1 MEASNKKNMALK
13 LELWLSAK
21 QTGATIPAPLRHV
34 VQSNNPHRRAS
45 GFLTQESAL
54 KSRRKSFSRPIPPTD
69 EESPQVSNR
78 ASVASKPKS
87 AVCKNLSGEGTL
99 PPKINNFAIFKE
111 DIDDDNTKEN
121 QPFRDQ
127 NISPNVIHV
136 HSNRLSSVQ
145 QSKIITVPSK
155 PLVVSKVSCGSP
167 ESNISQPSPPVLKSE
182 ERSTHCRGSNSIG
195 RLSSGSLVSN
205 DHDTRGSLF
214 SDAGLPN
221 KSNEISLQEDL
232 HAMLFLNSVLEQKI
246 NELEQTISQD
256 RLEQY
261 ENGANR
267 GKRHKLELK
276 RLALD
281 RANYEERAN
290 QMIAEMGEQMA
301 LLQSMA
307 MGRIEVYLASLLH

>member
-1 MEASNKKNMALK
+1 MALK

-21 QTGATIPAPLRHV
+21 QTGASIPAPLRHV
-34 VQSNNPHRRAS
+34 VQSNIPHRRVS
-45 GFLTQESAL
+45 GFLTQESVL
-54 KSRRKSFSRPIPPTD
+54 KSRRKSFSRPIASTE
-69 EESPQVSNR
+69 EESLAVSNR
-78 ASVASKPKS
+78 VSAASKPKI
-87 AVCKNLSGEGTL
+87 AACKNLTGEVIP

-127 NISPNVIHV
+127 NISPNVIHQ
-136 HSNRLSSVQ
+136 HTIKLSAAQ
-145 QSKIITVPSK
+145 QSKGITVPNR
-155 PLVVSKVSCGSP
+155 PLVGKVSCGSP
-167 ESNISQPSPPVLKSE
+167 ESNISQPSQPVPKSE
-182 ERSTHCRGSNSIG
+182 ERTARCSRSNSIG
-195 RLSSGSLVSN
+195 RLSCGSLVSY
-205 DHDTRGSLF
+205 DQESQGSHF
-214 SDAGLPN
+214 TDACVQN
-221 KSNEISLQEDL
+221 NCSNISLQEDL

-256 RLEQY
+256 RLEQN

-267 GKRHKLELK
+267 GKKHKLELK

-307 MGRIEVYLASLLH
+307 MGRIEVCSMFF

>member
-1 MEASNKKNMALK
+1 MESSNKKNMALK

-21 QTGATIPAPLRHV
+21 QTGASIPAPLRHV
-34 VQSNNPHRRAS
+34 VQSNNSHRRVS
-45 GFLTQESAL
+45 GFLAQESVL
-54 KSRRKSFSRPIPPTD
+54 KSRRKSFSRSIPPTD
-69 EESPQVSNR
+69 EESHPIVNRVS
-78 ASVASKPKS
+78 AASKPKT
-87 AVCKNLSGEGTL
+87 AACKILAGEITL

-127 NISPNVIHV
+127 NISPNVIHP

-145 QSKIITVPSK
+145 QSKGITVPSR
-155 PLVVSKVSCGSP
+155 PFVVSKVSCGSP

-182 ERSTHCRGSNSIG
+182 ERSARCSRSNSIG
-195 RLSSGSLVSN
+195 RLSCGSLNSA
-205 DHDTRGSLF
+205 DHEIRGSLF
-214 SDAGLPN
+214 SDSCVQN
-221 KSNEISLQEDL
+221 KCNEISLQEDL

-267 GKRHKLELK
+267 VKKHKLELK

-301 LLQSMA
+301 LLQTMC
-307 MGRIEVYLASLLH
+307 MGRIEVSPAFL